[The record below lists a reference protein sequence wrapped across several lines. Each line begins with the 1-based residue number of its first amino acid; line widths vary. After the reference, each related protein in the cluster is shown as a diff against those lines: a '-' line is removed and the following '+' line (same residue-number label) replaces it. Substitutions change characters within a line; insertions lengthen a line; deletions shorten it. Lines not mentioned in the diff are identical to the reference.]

1 VRVNLRTLIVD
12 DSVGFLD
19 AARSLL
25 ERGGLDVVGV
35 ADTPE
40 EALRRVAALKPEVV
54 LVDIDLGGASGFDLA
69 RELVSRNSCTQRVIL
84 ISAYSETDFSDL
96 IEESPVVGFIPKTE
110 LSADAVRKLMS
121 AAG

>member
-1 VRVNLRTLIVD
+1 VNLRTLIVD
-12 DSVGFLD
+12 DSRGFLD

-40 EALRRVAALKPEVV
+40 EALKRVAALKPEVV

-69 RELVSRNSCTQRVIL
+69 RELVARNSDSQRVIL

-110 LSADAVRKLMS
+110 LSADAVRNLV
-121 AAG
+121 AAEG

>member
-1 VRVNLRTLIVD
+1 VNLRTLIVD

-25 ERGGLDVVGV
+25 ERGGLEVVGV
-35 ADTPE
+35 AETPE
-40 EALRRVAALKPEVV
+40 DALARIEALKPEVV

-69 RELVSRNSCTQRVIL
+69 RELVNCDADSHRVIL

-96 IEESPVVGFIPKTE
+96 IDESPALGFIPKTE
-110 LSADAVRKLMS
+110 LSADAVRNLLS
-121 AAG
+121 AKG